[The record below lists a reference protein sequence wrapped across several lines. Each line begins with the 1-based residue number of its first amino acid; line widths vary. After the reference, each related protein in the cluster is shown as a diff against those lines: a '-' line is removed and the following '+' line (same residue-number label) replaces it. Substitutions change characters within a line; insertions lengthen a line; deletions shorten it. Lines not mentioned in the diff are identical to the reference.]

1 MSKDILDKLHSG
13 IQHQQDGQLHAAE
26 ELYRQILDES
36 PDHPDALHL
45 LGVLAYQIADYDV
58 AEELINHAIR
68 TDEAVAD
75 YHNNLGEVLRA
86 TGREAEAK
94 KQYEIAL
101 ELEADHANA
110 KLNMEKLQPAPV
122 IEKVSAGVSM
132 SPSDQIPEV
141 RHALPSYLL
150 SLDDE
155 NSKPNA
161 RLIDISLLAAY
172 KANSINLDG
181 IKRRFD
187 KDSAIFLDVWPGEHF
202 RLLAAL
208 VEILQP
214 QQLIEI
220 GTTNGASTLTMKHFL
235 PESGK
240 ITCFCDSPWENYPGT
255 GMIEND
261 FNDQLEHRQV
271 DLSNPL
277 EAEQH
282 HQTIEQADMIFIN
295 TLKNNAL
302 EKGLFKLLDV
312 LNFSKPVVIVIDDI
326 RIMPMLKI
334 WRNISQP
341 KLDMTSFGHWTGTG
355 ILMWEQAE

>member
-1 MSKDILDKLHSG
+1 MSKEILDKLHSG

-58 AEELINHAIR
+58 AEELISHAIR
-68 TDEAVAD
+68 TDVDVAD

-86 TGREAEAK
+86 TGRDAEAK

-101 ELEADHANA
+101 ELEKDHVNA
-110 KLNMEKLQPAPV
+110 KQNLEKLQPQPV
-122 IEKVSAGVSM
+122 IEKITEQHSM
-132 SPSDQIPEV
+132 SQNEQIPEV

-150 SLDDE
+150 SMDDE
-155 NSKPNA
+155 NSQPSEQ
-161 RLIDISLLAAY
+161 LLDISLLAAY
-172 KANSINLDG
+172 KANQIDLDG

-187 KDSAIFLDVWPGEHF
+187 ENAATFLDVWPGEHYK
-202 RLLAAL
+202 LLAAL
-208 VEILQP
+208 VEVLQP
-214 QQLIEI
+214 QHLIEI

-235 PESGK
+235 PGNGK
-240 ITCFCDSPWENYPGT
+240 ITCFSDSPWENYPGT
-255 GMIEND
+255 GMIETD
-261 FNDQLEHRQV
+261 FNDQLEHIQV
-271 DLSNPL
+271 DLSNSL
-277 EAEQH
+277 QAEEH
-282 HQTIEQADMIFIN
+282 HHTIEQADMIFIN

-302 EKGLFKLLDV
+302 EKGLFNLLDV
-312 LNFSKPVVIVIDDI
+312 LDFKKPVIIVIDDI

-334 WRNISQP
+334 WRNITQP

-355 ILMWEQAE
+355 LVAWGEAE